1 MRKVQSL
8 NRNWRFHLGDEVGAD
23 YMGHDD
29 RAWPEVTLPHDWSVA
44 YPFDKRNAS
53 GTGYLPEERPGTGN
67 ILFCR
72 MMWQESG
79 CAFALEG
86 YTSTHGCG

>member
-53 GTGYLPEERPGTGN
+53 GTGLFAGRNGLVPET
-67 ILFCR
+67 FY
-72 MMWQESG
+72 
-79 CAFALEG
+79 FAG
-86 YTSTHGCG
+86 